1 LERFLRE
8 VDIAPDQV
16 LIEATIAEVTLNDNL
31 KYGVEWFFKNADQSF
46 KLSKSGT
53 ISNFFPGFAFR
64 YTVPDVDVALSALG
78 AVTDVKV
85 IFSQKLMTL
94 NNKMAMLQVGDQVP
108 IITQTA
114 TGVRDA
120 TDLTVVNSVQ
130 LRDTGI
136 LLRVTPRIGKSGTV
150 FVDVRQEVSNAITTE
165 TSDINSPT
173 IQQRKIANT
182 IAVQDGDSIVL
193 GGLIRDSTSYSDSGV
208 PFLKDVPVLGKLFG
222 TTTRD
227 DDRTELL
234 VFLRPRILRSPAAAR
249 EMTEELRN
257 GFRGLGDLL
266 TTGRGGRGGGGG
278 AP

>member
-1 LERFLRE
+1 
-8 VDIAPDQV
+8 
-16 LIEATIAEVTLNDNL
+16 L
-31 KYGVEWFFKNADQSF
+31 KYGVEWFFKNADHSF

-208 PFLKDVPVLGKLFG
+208 PILKDVPVLGKLFG

-266 TTGRGGRGGGGG
+266 APARGARGGGG